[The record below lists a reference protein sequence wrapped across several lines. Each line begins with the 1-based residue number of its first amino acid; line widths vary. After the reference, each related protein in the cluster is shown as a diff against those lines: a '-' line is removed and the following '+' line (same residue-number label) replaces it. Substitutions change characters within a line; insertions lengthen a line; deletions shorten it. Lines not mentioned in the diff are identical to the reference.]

1 MDNKIILIV
10 EDDLYIIELL
20 TYNLNKEGFN
30 VIALPNG
37 ETVLELA
44 GKIKPDLIILDLMMP
59 GLNGH
64 EILHLL
70 KRNMQL
76 HRIPVIIISAL
87 INKDVINKSFELKA
101 AEYVAKPFNV
111 GELIKIVRRVLSRE
125 AVAV

>member
-1 MDNKIILIV
+1 MSKIILII
-10 EDDLYIIELL
+10 EDDLHIIELL
-20 TYNLNKEGFN
+20 TYNLGKEGFN

-44 GKIKPDLIILDLMMP
+44 GKIKPDLILLDLMMP

-76 HRIPVIIISAL
+76 YRIPVIIISAL
-87 INKDVINKSFELKA
+87 INKEVINKSFELKA
-101 AEYVAKPFNV
+101 AEYIAKPFHV
-111 GELIKIVRRVLSRE
+111 GELVKIVRRVLSRE
-125 AVAV
+125 PVPV

>member
-10 EDDLYIIELL
+10 EDDLHIIELL
-20 TYNLNKEGFN
+20 TYNLGKEGFN

-44 GKIKPDLIILDLMMP
+44 SKIKPDLILLDLMMP

-70 KRNMQL
+70 KRNMRL
-76 HRIPVIIISAL
+76 YRIPVIIISAL
-87 INKDVINKSFELKA
+87 INKEVINKSFDLKA
-101 AEYVAKPFNV
+101 AEYIAKPFNV
-111 GELIKIVRRVLSRE
+111 KE
-125 AVAV
+125 